1 MAEQVDPQWVR
12 NGWGHRVQTQDE
24 AFRAIM
30 RIVSLASNRQYVWRG
45 STDRRYR
52 VRSSLLRELIVDEA
66 DPLPGELLMRRNELA
81 ILREAREWGLAV
93 EMGPLASDLYLLA
106 HLQHH
111 GLPTRLLDVTYNPMT
126 ALWFA
131 CEGKDDVGGVL
142 FAFDVTSL
150 PTYPTIDPQQR
161 QTYGLQSEPLAW
173 TLRYALRQSAL
184 HSEPF
189 LVRPT
194 VPNARMAAQEGLFL
208 SGVVPVTG
216 PGDGI
221 DGLPMQLGSPP
232 GKEKLA
238 ALFGEGRRQAGRPT
252 RLPFC
257 ALVIPADLKATIRNH
272 LTALNRRRSVLY
284 PDVDGFRD
292 AYRGSHVDLDLGAVR
307 SVVSAFDDE
316 DAGTR

>member
-12 NGWGHRVQTQDE
+12 GGWGYRVQTQDE

-30 RIVSLASNRQYVWRG
+30 RIVSLAPGRQYVWRG
-45 STDRRYR
+45 STDRRHR

-66 DPLPGELLMRRNELA
+66 EPLPDELLVRQNELA
-81 ILREAREWGLAV
+81 ILREARAWGLAPEV
-93 EMGPLASDLYLLA
+93 GPLASDLHLLA

-111 GLPTRLLDVTYNPMT
+111 GLPTRLLDVTHNPMT

-131 CEGKDDVGGVL
+131 CEGEDDVGGVL
-142 FAFDVTSL
+142 LAFDVTGL
-150 PTYPTIDPQQR
+150 PTYPASDPQQ
-161 QTYGLQSEPLAW
+161 QTGGLPSEPLAW
-173 TLRYALRQSAL
+173 GLRRALRLSAL
-184 HSEPF
+184 HAQPF

-194 VPNARMAAQEGLFL
+194 VPDARTAAQEALFL
-208 SGVVPVTG
+208 SGVVPRTG
-216 PGDGI
+216 PGGGI
-221 DGLPMQLGSPP
+221 DGLPIQLGRPP
-232 GKEKLA
+232 GKEKLTV
-238 ALFGEGRRQAGRPT
+238 LFGEGRRQAGRPT
-252 RLPFC
+252 KLPFC
-257 ALVIPADLKATIRNH
+257 ALVVPPDLKATIRNH

-307 SVVSAFDDE
+307 SVVSAHDDV